1 MIDRTKLIR
10 VDGILFDP
18 ADYAVLV
25 EPLAQEDGGGF
36 FARIPALNGC
46 VGDGET
52 EQEAIEDVRAA
63 ALEWAAAAI
72 SHGDPLPA
80 PLPYSLQAAE

>member
-1 MIDRTKLIR
+1 MIDQTKLIR
-10 VDGILFDP
+10 DDGVAFDP

-25 EPLAQEDGGGF
+25 EPLSDEDGGGF
-36 FARIPALNGC
+36 FARIPALSGC

-52 EQEAIEDVRAA
+52 EQAAIDDVRAA
-63 ALEWAAAAI
+63 ALEWASAAI
-72 SHGDPLPA
+72 MHGDRLPP

>member
-1 MIDRTKLIR
+1 MIDHTKLVR
-10 VDGILFDP
+10 DDGVAFDP

-25 EPLAQEDGGGF
+25 EHLSPEDGGGF

-52 EQEAIEDVRAA
+52 EQEAIDDVRAA
-63 ALEWAAAAI
+63 ALEWAATAI
-72 SHGDPLPA
+72 THEDRLHP

>member
-1 MIDRTKLIR
+1 MIDQTKLIR
-10 VDGILFDP
+10 DDGIAFDP
-18 ADYAVLV
+18 TDYAVLV
-25 EPLAQEDGGGF
+25 EPLSNADGGGF

-52 EQEAIEDVRAA
+52 EQEAIDDVRAA
-63 ALEWAAAAI
+63 ALEWAAAVI
-72 SHGDPLPA
+72 MHGDRLPP